1 MGVARGEP
9 DMRAAMLF
17 TALVACG
24 LASAPAW
31 AQIKAEHPRNCVMS
45 VGPTQMM
52 FSAFQ
57 ENKTDE
63 IFCQHIPTTGETM
76 LIIDARQP
84 ELRDMTIEVRVL
96 RNVGQKDWRD
106 DLDVNTVAVL
116 PPGKYLQKKG
126 SLSFNHAFGE
136 EGEYIAVVRA
146 MSDDGLKEYVGQYI
160 FTIGDTVEW
169 LAVGGAGAAALAFI
183 CFGIWGRD
191 KVGGKP
197 ANKGV
202 RKAAGSSAQPPSSGP
217 DAVDDVANGV
227 DAHGQAF
234 YAPPEAAREK
244 DPFGL

>member
-1 MGVARGEP
+1 
-9 DMRAAMLF
+9 MRAALLF

-24 LASAPAW
+24 LASAPAR

-84 ELRDMTIEVRVL
+84 ELRDMNIEVRVL

-116 PPGKYLQKKG
+116 PAGKYLQKKG

-146 MSDDGLKEYVGQYI
+146 MSEDGLKEYVGQYI
-160 FTIGDTVEW
+160 FTVGDTVEW
-169 LAVGGAGAAALAFI
+169 LAVGGAGVAALLFI
-183 CFGIWGRD
+183 FFGIWGRD
-191 KVGGKP
+191 KVGGNP
-197 ANKGV
+197 ANKGG
-202 RKAAGSSAQPPSSGP
+202 RKVAEPVARPPSDASGAINEGESGA
-217 DAVDDVANGV
+217 DAQ
-227 DAHGQAF
+227 GQAF

-244 DPFGL
+244 DPYGL

>member
-1 MGVARGEP
+1 
-9 DMRAAMLF
+9 MRAALLF

-24 LASAPAW
+24 LASAPAR

-106 DLDVNTVAVL
+106 DLDVNTVAIL
-116 PPGKYLQKKG
+116 PPGKYLQRKG

-146 MSDDGLKEYVGQYI
+146 TSDDGLKEYVGQYL
-160 FTIGDTVEW
+160 FTIGDTVQW
-169 LAVGGAGAAALAFI
+169 FAVGGAGLATLLFI
-183 CFGIWGRD
+183 TFGIWGHD
-191 KVGGKP
+191 KVKGGP
-197 ANKGV
+197 ADKGV
-202 RKAAGSSAQPPSSGP
+202 RKAPEPAVQPPPVAPDPLDAPDGP
-217 DAVDDVANGV
+217 DA
-227 DAHGQAF
+227 HQQAF

-244 DPFGL
+244 DLVDH

>member
-1 MGVARGEP
+1 
-9 DMRAAMLF
+9 MRAALLF
-17 TALVACG
+17 TALLASG
-24 LASAPAW
+24 LAASPVR

-106 DLDVNTVAVL
+106 DLDATTVAVL
-116 PPGKYLQKKG
+116 PAGKDLQKKG

-160 FTIGDTVEW
+160 FTVRDTVQW

-191 KVGGKP
+191 KVGGNP
-197 ANKGV
+197 ANKGGG
-202 RKAAGSSAQPPSSGP
+202 KATAPGARPPSDLSG
-217 DAVDDVANGV
+217 AGDDVTNGP